1 MVLDRRLLAGES
13 SLVIPSTKDGRVLF
27 AIPWHG
33 MVLAGTTD
41 IPVQKTESSPTPTTD
56 EVDFLLTHLEG
67 HLVEKPT
74 NGDVKSIFAGIRPLL
89 ENSR

>member
-1 MVLDRRLLAGES
+1 M
-13 SLVIPSTKDGRVLF
+13 LF

-56 EVDFLLTHLEG
+56 EVDFLLTHLEEY
-67 HLVEKPT
+67 LVEKPT